1 MNFPKYKKL
10 LSIITAVTLTSAPV
24 LSPLSVMAQEE
35 DIFSAETAES
45 EIPSV
50 TSDTSSELTDEDTS
64 AEPDENI
71 SEEENSS
78 DDLISSEPEETAN
91 DPVISEEEISVDN
104 QDPDSSSNLELTEE
118 TGLALNDS
126 EEILMDEN
134 TQENLED
141 LFDSNAASVATGSE
155 TKYTLGTT
163 LTVDTEDTVSYYF
176 VAAKTGFY
184 KIDREVLNYDYD
196 DDGDIDGSYGSS
208 LSSAIFLKQ
217 GEVYHFTIN
226 FNTFDDFYEDDA
238 DVYNF
243 TISFYKDLS
252 NVSDIVDAGLVLSN
266 DCYWILDNSQT
277 LTVFGSTPEWFDN
290 DSWNNQLDTINQHKD
305 SIKAITFTNGSEIID
320 SSFSNLPKLQ
330 SINLPSTLTK
340 IHASFDNCPSLK
352 SVTFPD
358 SLQELSGF
366 DNCSGLKSV
375 TFPNSLD
382 ILGGFYNCSSL
393 ESVTFPN
400 SLSSIAGAFDNCSSL
415 KSVTLP
421 NSLIYLNGFNN
432 CNSLESVSLPASLI
446 QLTGFNKCPKL
457 NKVTLPANSN
467 LKYITSVTYD
477 KHSDFSFAESLWYNA
492 QKYFVKLSN
501 IIFKYRGKETSV
513 TVPDNVRLVQTFLYN
528 TTVKNV
534 TIPGSVTNVSYATFA
549 GATSLEKIVLKNGV
563 KTIDENA
570 FLSCKKLKEITIP
583 KSVTK
588 LDSSSIG
595 YYYDNNHRSFF
606 KFTKNSLPTINCYSN
621 SAAHKYAVKNG
632 IPYKLLDVLTVK
644 FNGFGAKPS
653 KASIKVTCKKAY
665 GTLPTVKR
673 TGYTFLGWYTAPKG
687 GSKITAKSLVTATK
701 NHTLYARWKGNKV
714 TVKFNGN
721 GGKVSKASLVK
732 EFGKTYSTLPS
743 VRRNGYIFQ
752 GWYTAKTKGTKVT
765 SKSYIKN
772 YKTHTLYARWKKK

>member
-1 MNFPKYKKL
+1 MNFPNYKKL

-24 LSPLSVMAQEE
+24 LSPLPVMAQEE
-35 DIFSAETAES
+35 DIFSSETFEPEA
-45 EIPSV
+45 PSV
-50 TSDTSSELTDEDTS
+50 ISDTSSELTDESAS
-64 AEPDENI
+64 AELDESI
-71 SEEENSS
+71 SEEENNS
-78 DDLISSEPEETAN
+78 DDLVSSEPEETAD
-91 DPVISEEEISVDN
+91 DPVISEEEISVDEQN
-104 QDPDSSSNLELTEE
+104 PGSSSDLELTEE
-118 TGLALNDS
+118 NESTQDNS

-141 LFDSNAASVATGSE
+141 LFDSNDASVATGSE

-277 LTVFGSTPEWFDN
+277 LTVFGSTPEWFD

-305 SIKAITFTNGSEIID
+305 SIKTITFTNGSEIID

-330 SINLPSTLTK
+330 SINLPSTLTE

-375 TFPNSLD
+375 TFPNSLN

-421 NSLIYLNGFNN
+421 NSLIFLNGFNN

-492 QKYFVKLSN
+492 QKYFVKLSD

-549 GATSLEKIVLKNGV
+549 GATSLEKIVLKNGDEEIEITLD
-563 KTIDENA
+563 KTLSLNENA
-570 FLSCKKLKEITIP
+570 QK
-583 KSVTK
+583 
-588 LDSSSIG
+588 
-595 YYYDNNHRSFF
+595 YY
-606 KFTKNSLPTINCYSN
+606 SLY
-621 SAAHKYAVKNG
+621 
-632 IPYKLLDVLTVK
+632 
-644 FNGFGAKPS
+644 
-653 KASIKVTCKKAY
+653 
-665 GTLPTVKR
+665 
-673 TGYTFLGWYTAPKG
+673 
-687 GSKITAKSLVTATK
+687 
-701 NHTLYARWKGNKV
+701 
-714 TVKFNGN
+714 
-721 GGKVSKASLVK
+721 
-732 EFGKTYSTLPS
+732 
-743 VRRNGYIFQ
+743 
-752 GWYTAKTKGTKVT
+752 
-765 SKSYIKN
+765 KN
-772 YKTHTLYARWKKK
+772 YPHI